1 MISGIYIEAIFDI
14 VSVTIATL
22 GQHKICLF
30 FHKIVY
36 ILKINSVTC
45 RFCGPCNT
53 LPSHFSSPHRSK
65 SIPVSSNGVPSLVL
79 NSGNGAVVGARY
91 GLVEKTLQVLHRLMD
106 FLTLDHKCGTRYCS
120 LSPPSYSRL
129 RDALSFRV
137 CALSV
142 SPQTAMQPHSSVDI
156 PRFFPGIRRYH
167 YLHL

>member
-1 MISGIYIEAIFDI
+1 MPIFGHLGNTIRINAYVIFFSTWHKNMASVEYIEAIFDI

-22 GQHKICLF
+22 GQHKPCLF

-45 RFCGPCNT
+45 RFSGPCNT

-91 GLVEKTLQVLHRLMD
+91 GLVEKTLQVLHRLMA
-106 FLTLDHKCGTRYCS
+106 FLTLDHKCGARYCS
-120 LSPPSYSRL
+120 FI
-129 RDALSFRV
+129 ATIVF
-137 CALSV
+137 A
-142 SPQTAMQPHSSVDI
+142 T
-156 PRFFPGIRRYH
+156 PRCIKPVFH
-167 YLHL
+167 